1 VDGGGAGRAPQH
13 WPIAQQRTV
22 GAGRKSPV
30 DAVDHEWRCLTMASD
45 GRSVDHCRVCGR
57 VVLGLQ
63 GQDAFLEPY
72 LLRQD
77 SSDETA
83 VIADIIGPCHLKC
96 LLGSGAG
103 AFWASRMKER
113 YVLPHHARTVRA
125 DEESLACYTKFTKA
139 VTIVRADGWC
149 ATLAAKSLG
158 SARPRAGGCV
168 IVPGKSES
176 RIPADIVSSGDQ
188 LLPASFD
195 FGILIDR
202 LGIRG
207 DLLWPEVAAEALV
220 RSLGRT
226 EKGSDSVTV
235 HVR

>member
-1 VDGGGAGRAPQH
+1 
-13 WPIAQQRTV
+13 
-22 GAGRKSPV
+22 
-30 DAVDHEWRCLTMASD
+30 MASE
-45 GRSVDHCRVCGR
+45 GRNVDHCCICGR

-72 LLRQD
+72 LLRRD
-77 SSDETA
+77 NSDET
-83 VIADIIGPCHLKC
+83 VLIADIIGPCHLKC

-103 AFWASRMKER
+103 TFWASRMKEH
-113 YVLPHHARTVRA
+113 YVLPHHARTVRT

-139 VTIVRADGWC
+139 VTIVRVDGWC
-149 ATLAAKSLG
+149 ATLAAKSLD
-158 SARPRAGGCV
+158 SARPGAGGCV

-176 RIPADIVSSGDQ
+176 RIPADVVSSGDQ
-188 LLPASFD
+188 PLPATLD
-195 FGILIDR
+195 FGVLIDR

-226 EKGSDSVTV
+226 DKGADSDVMATFEYPVTL
-235 HVR
+235 RYSDYLLACAASGRKATARN